1 MTKKAFLVT
10 FEITTRV
17 VTDVPDDF
25 DPKDYNFMFEEHE
38 EAFDT
43 IVEKARDKI
52 LGYPQDYI
60 CRENTEVIE
69 DTECPYDKE
78 IDGD

>member
-1 MTKKAFLVT
+1 MTKKAYLVT
-10 FEITTRV
+10 FEVTTRV
-17 VTDVPDDF
+17 VADVPEDF
-25 DPKDYNFMFEEHE
+25 DPKDYSRMFEEHE

-78 IDGD
+78 TEGD

>member
-1 MTKKAFLVT
+1 MTKKAYLVT

-17 VTDVPDDF
+17 VADVPDDF
-25 DPKDYNFMFEEHE
+25 DPKDHSLTLEEHE

>member
-25 DPKDYNFMFEEHE
+25 DPKDYSLTLEEHE

-69 DTECPYDKE
+69 DTECPYNKE